1 MVGSILIFLL
11 VLSILV
17 IVHELGHFLVAKKN
31 GVWVEEFGLGIPPRI
46 YGKKI
51 GETIY
56 SINLFPFGGFC
67 RMHGETSEDGIS
79 EPKKAFLNKGKLARV
94 AIVMAGVVMNF
105 ILGIVAFGIVYSFS
119 GIPRESKNVKLVD
132 IASGSPAQVAG
143 LLVGDVIKSADGE
156 TINSINQFVDLV
168 EKNKGRKI
176 TLVTEQ
182 SLPAGRQVKKII
194 LTPRANPPS
203 GEGPLGVVLSTTE
216 IYYPPVWQRPFYGVY
231 YGSKDAFFWG
241 KTVILGFVSLI
252 SQLFMGKV
260 PNDVSGPVGIFAVT
274 TEATKYGLLSLINF
288 VGILS
293 INLAIL
299 NVIPFPAL
307 DGGRL
312 LFIGI
317 EGLIGRKVVPRIEAT
332 IHMVGM
338 VILMLLILAITAR
351 DVERLIKAG
360 SLSGFIQSVLK

>member
-1 MVGSILIFLL
+1 MIGSILIFLL

-17 IVHELGHFLVAKKN
+17 IVHELGHFLVARKS
-31 GVWVEEFGLGIPPRI
+31 GVWVEEFGLGIPPKI

-67 RMHGETSEDGIS
+67 RLHGESSEEGIKK
-79 EPKKAFLNKGKLARV
+79 PKRAFLNKGKLVRV
-94 AIVMAGVVMNF
+94 AIVIAGVVMNF
-105 ILGIVAFGIVYSFS
+105 LLGVLAFGIVYSFS
-119 GIPRESKNVKLVD
+119 GIPRETKNVKLVE

-143 LLVGDVIKSADGE
+143 LLVGDVVKSVDG
-156 TINSINQFVDLV
+156 TAITSINQFVDLV
-168 EKNKGRKI
+168 EKNKGKKI
-176 TLVTEQ
+176 ALVTD
-182 SLPAGRQVKKII
+182 SNKKIS
-194 LTPRANPPS
+194 LTPRANPPA

-231 YGSKDAFFWG
+231 YGFKDALFWG
-241 KTVILGFVSLI
+241 KTVIVGFVSLI
-252 SQLFMGKV
+252 GQLFMGKV

-274 TEATKYGLLSLINF
+274 TEATKFGLLSLINF

-299 NVIPFPAL
+299 NIIPFPAL

-317 EGLIGRKVVPRIEAT
+317 ERILGRKVVPKVEAM
-332 IHMVGM
+332 IHMIGM
-338 VILMLLILAITAR
+338 AILMLLILAITAR

>member
-1 MVGSILIFLL
+1 MIGSILIFLL

-17 IVHELGHFLVAKKN
+17 LVHEFGHMIVARKN

-51 GETIY
+51 GDTIY

-67 RMHGETSEDGIS
+67 RMHGETSEEGIS
-79 EPKKAFLNKGKLARV
+79 KPKKAFLNKGKLARV
-94 AIVMAGVVMNF
+94 SIVIAGVIMNF
-105 ILGIVAFGIVYSFS
+105 LLGIVAFAVVYSFS
-119 GIPRESKNVKLVD
+119 GIPRESTNVKLVD
-132 IASGSPAQVAG
+132 IAAGSPAQVAG
-143 LLVGDVIKSADGE
+143 LLVGDVIKSMDG
-156 TINSINQFVDLV
+156 TAITSVNQFVDLV
-168 EKNKGRKI
+168 EKDKG
-176 TLVTEQ
+176 
-182 SLPAGRQVKKII
+182 KKII
-194 LTPRANPPS
+194 LITDQGKKLSLTPRANPPA
-203 GEGPLGVVLSTTE
+203 GEGPLGVTLSTTE

-231 YGSKDAFFWG
+231 YGTKDAIFWG
-241 KTVILGFVSLI
+241 KTVITGFATLI
-252 SQLFMGKV
+252 GQLFMGKV

-274 TEATKYGLLSLINF
+274 TEATKFGLLSLINF

-299 NVIPFPAL
+299 NIIPFPAL

-317 EGLIGRKVVPRIEAT
+317 EAVTGRKVLPKVEAT

-338 VILMLLILAITAR
+338 AILMLLILAVTAR

-360 SLSGFIQSVLK
+360 SLTGFIQSVLK